1 MRILRERR
9 SRGISEVQSDGPMRR
24 IAMNYRFMSELGN
37 KDKSELYLMGN
48 ERMRIALFCLAS
60 ALCLRG
66 PGGSDPRSP
75 RALGPVAGYRR

>member
-1 MRILRERR
+1 
-9 SRGISEVQSDGPMRR
+9 
-24 IAMNYRFMSELGN
+24 MNYRFMSELGN

-75 RALGPVAGYRR
+75 PFGARAYSPGSDPRSPRALGPVAGYRR